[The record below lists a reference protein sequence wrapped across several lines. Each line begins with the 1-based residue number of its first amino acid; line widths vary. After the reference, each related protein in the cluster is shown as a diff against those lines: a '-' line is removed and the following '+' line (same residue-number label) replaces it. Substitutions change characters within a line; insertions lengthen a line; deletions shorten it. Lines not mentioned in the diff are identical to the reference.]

1 MKLPPGNWFQSAPDS
16 RSAGQAMKCY
26 PLCASLPYESVS
38 IFGYSV
44 AVLLSAW
51 ASYVFFRGS
60 ITGAPPMYSRGWLL
74 RILHF
79 IAGIIFGA
87 LTIAACLK
95 LAGRR

>member
-1 MKLPPGNWFQSAPDS
+1 LRFERVDNLGAYSIPSETGLLIPSVNINHYRMKAPH
-16 RSAGQAMKCY
+16 
-26 PLCASLPYESVS
+26 

-44 AVLLSAW
+44 AVLASAW

-60 ITGAPPMYSRGWLL
+60 ITGVPPMYSRGWLE

-87 LTIAACLK
+87 LTVAACLK
-95 LAGRR
+95 LAGRW

>member
-1 MKLPPGNWFQSAPDS
+1 MPPVCARFLLGGTCHKVLPCLRFPYLMK
-16 RSAGQAMKCY
+16 
-26 PLCASLPYESVS
+26 ASH

-44 AVLLSAW
+44 AVLLPAW

-60 ITGAPPMYSRGWLL
+60 ITGAPPMYSRGWLE

-95 LAGRR
+95 LAGR